1 MLKISVYFVLEKR
14 KHGPVQMGIKI
25 LFIDHCLG
33 ILEDLFNGIT
43 SNYTSTE
50 GIFQL
55 NMKKIFISEEKFY
68 Q

>member
-1 MLKISVYFVLEKR
+1 
-14 KHGPVQMGIKI
+14 MGIKI

-68 Q
+68 